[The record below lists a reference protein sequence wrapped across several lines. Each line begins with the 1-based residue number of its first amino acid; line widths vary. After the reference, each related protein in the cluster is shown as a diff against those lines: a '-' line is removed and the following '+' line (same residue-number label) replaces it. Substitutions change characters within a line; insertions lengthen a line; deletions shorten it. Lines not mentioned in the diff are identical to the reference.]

1 MDDVARYNKE
11 RWEELAKANVIF
23 SRPWLDLH
31 KDTARK
37 MIDPYEII
45 DKIAGKDVLCLAGG
59 GGQQS
64 AAFALLGAK
73 VTVLDFS
80 ETQLKGDRQAASHYK
95 VSMRTVQGDMRD
107 LSVFEKDTFDIV
119 YHAHSIVFIPDIHRV
134 FQEVARVL
142 RTDGLYHLHC
152 HNPSTQGIDEEDW
165 NGDGYPLHLP
175 YVDGAEIKYRDPYW
189 YIESEDGQK
198 RKVKGPKEFRHTLS
212 SIVNHLVRQG
222 FVILGVWEQTGDK
235 SDAKPGTWEHF
246 ERIAAPFLT
255 FWAAYRPYVFT
266 KDSVGN

>member
-1 MDDVARYNKE
+1 MDEVAKYNKE
-11 RWEELAKANVIF
+11 RWEELAKANVMF
-23 SRPWLDLH
+23 SRPWLDLNR
-31 KDTARK
+31 KTARE
-37 MIDPYEII
+37 MIDPHGMI
-45 DKIAGKDVLCLAGG
+45 DEIAGKDVLCLAGG

-80 ETQLKGDRQAASHYK
+80 ETQLKRDKQAASHYK
-95 VSMRTVQGDMRD
+95 VSITTVQGDMRD
-107 LSVFEKDTFDIV
+107 LSAFEKDVFDIV
-119 YHAHSIVFIPDIHRV
+119 YHVHSIVFIPEIDSV

-165 NGDGYPLHLP
+165 NGHGYSLHLP
-175 YVDGAEIKYRDPYW
+175 YVDGAEIIPRDPYW
-189 YIESEDGQK
+189 EIHSEDGAKKQV
-198 RKVKGPKEFRHTLS
+198 RGPREFRHTLS
-212 SIVNHLVRQG
+212 GILNGLIRQR
-222 FVILGVWEQTGDK
+222 FVILGLWEETGDE

-246 ERIAAPFLT
+246 ESIAAPFLT

-266 KDSVGN
+266 MIN